1 MNLSDWIATLGVTL
15 LLVAFAL
22 SLAKK
27 ISSESK
33 SYLVLN
39 IVGAGLAGLSSYMI
53 GFWPF
58 VILESVWVIAS
69 LIPFI
74 KLFKK

>member
-27 ISSESK
+27 VSSESK